1 MAKSHDKTIHI
12 GGGLV
17 GRGLVRGA
25 FGGGGLVR
33 GDFGGRNLTS
43 RGLRGGTL
51 AEALDAMATGHVDR
65 DFSQVKHSIDRLAK
79 ADPKDVQ
86 EVAASQLQLI
96 AGCQKI
102 VVSQAS
108 RCFFWGLVGTGI
120 GLGFFVVAALYSIVT
135 GNAAAAM
142 VPALSGSVIAAV
154 AGVLFYLY
162 GRTTGLSRCSGTCW
176 PTVSAKASAATGKS
190 RRGLTWLGG
199 SRTFQTRPFSPL
211 HRNNPWRADSPW
223 PKPDGGDCI
232 TDRSS
237 VSHAL

>member
-43 RGLRGGTL
+43 RGLRAGTL

-96 AGCQKI
+96 AGCHKI

-162 GRTTGLSRCSGTCW
+162 GRTAGELSEFHDRLESVQRHLLANSICEG
-176 PTVSAKASAATGKS
+176 
-190 RRGLTWLGG
+190 LGG
-199 SRTFQTRPFSPL
+199 DRKEQTR
-211 HRNNPWRADSPW
+211 ADLARRIANIPNASFLTAPSQQSLES
-223 PKPDGGDCI
+223 
-232 TDRSS
+232 R
-237 VSHAL
+237 